1 MYVLGVDLHLFVKP
15 FGAGNLFFTVQVIQS
30 AILRSDVQAVVRS
43 IDNLADSFS
52 AQMVEAASV
61 RIYLELVGAEYII
74 VDSQLNWNNR
84 RKKLSVNLKKDKFL
98 KELLKISPLT
108 VYSSTLVA

>member
-52 AQMVEAASV
+52 AQMVETASV

-74 VDSQLNWNNR
+74 VDSSEIGSHPHIMCLVLI
-84 RKKLSVNLKKDKFL
+84 KTVNGR
-98 KELLKISPLT
+98 IVQGT
-108 VYSSTLVA
+108 